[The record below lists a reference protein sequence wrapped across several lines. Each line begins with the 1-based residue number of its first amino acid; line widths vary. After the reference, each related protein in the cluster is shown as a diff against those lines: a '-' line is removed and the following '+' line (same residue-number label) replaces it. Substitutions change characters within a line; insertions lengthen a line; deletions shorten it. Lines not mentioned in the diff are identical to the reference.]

1 MFVRPSLRLVL
12 VCQDDF
18 RMTSV
23 FVSQVILS
31 KVSVR
36 AVSGLSVLT
45 SYERRSLKY
54 FVLFFWR
61 NV

>member
-23 FVSQVILS
+23 FVSQVSLS
-31 KVSVR
+31 KVSLR

-45 SYERRSLKY
+45 SSDRQSLKY
-54 FVLFFWR
+54 FVLYCCL
-61 NV
+61 